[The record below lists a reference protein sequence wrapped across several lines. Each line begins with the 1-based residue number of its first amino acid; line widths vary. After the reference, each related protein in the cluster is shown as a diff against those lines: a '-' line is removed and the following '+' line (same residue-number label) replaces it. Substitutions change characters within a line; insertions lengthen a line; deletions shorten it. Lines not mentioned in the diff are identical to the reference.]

1 MLVVEGVEDIRCGV
15 EEHLEEEEGLEEE
28 GEAEGEE
35 IELGSGGNQLIAS
48 MMEKMFS
55 KDFYPDSTQTWMY
68 SHGHRLDISNFRDFI
83 FVYEET
89 AKMLIIAD
97 ASLLLH
103 FKKGFLAMGLA

>member
-35 IELGSGGNQLIAS
+35 VELGSGGNQLIAN

-55 KDFYPDSTQTWMY
+55 KDFQPDSTQTWMY
-68 SHGHRLDISNFRDFI
+68 SHGHIGWLTGLTFPILGI
-83 FVYEET
+83 
-89 AKMLIIAD
+89 L
-97 ASLLLH
+97 
-103 FKKGFLAMGLA
+103 FLSMKRQQRC